1 VAVVRYSDG
10 VPANRAAEYT
20 QMMRQANKDKDAST
34 LRLILVIALLITANL
49 LLRVPDAV
57 LSVDQINQMPLWGP

>member
-1 VAVVRYSDG
+1 
-10 VPANRAAEYT
+10 
-20 QMMRQANKDKDAST
+20 MMRQANKDKDAST